1 MNRPWKSDKWFV
13 SSLNYEEEVASE
25 FVLSEKI
32 RIHDV
37 TLRDGEQQAGLVF
50 NRDEKVEIAEKLAEA
65 GVHRIEVGMPAVSKQ
80 DKEAI
85 KKIAGMGLDAEIFC
99 FSRCM
104 IDDVKRALDCGVD
117 GIVIEIPSSEHI
129 IEYAYNWPLQKAI
142 DLSIEATSFA
152 KENGLYTVF
161 FPIDATRAEINWFLD
176 LIEKV
181 ATEGHMDALAVVDTF
196 GVLSPHAVSFLIKK
210 IKERIKKPLEAHFH
224 NDFGLATANTLMA
237 LTQGAEVAQT
247 SVSSIGERAGNASF
261 EEVVLS
267 LLTMYGKDIGI
278 DYKKLYPLSKFI
290 LGKIP
295 GYSIATNRPIVGDK
309 LYNIESGIIAD
320 WVLRCGEEHILEAF
334 PFKWDLIGHSP
345 KEIVLGKGSGRRSII
360 HWLEK
365 IGICTSD
372 NNIDTVLLKVKEKS
386 LEKKGLLTENEF
398 KETVAE
404 IVGDSFESNVKKCH

>member
-1 MNRPWKSDKWFV
+1 
-13 SSLNYEEEVASE
+13 
-25 FVLSEKI
+25 
-32 RIHDV
+32 
-37 TLRDGEQQAGLVF
+37 
-50 NRDEKVEIAEKLAEA
+50 
-65 GVHRIEVGMPAVSKQ
+65 MPAVSKQ

-85 KKIAGMGLDAEIFC
+85 KKIAGMGLDAEVFC

-129 IEYAYNWPLQKAI
+129 IKYAYNWPLQKAI

-224 NDFGLATANTLMA
+224 NDFGLASANTLIA
-237 LTQGAEVAQT
+237 LAQGAEVAQT
-247 SVSSIGERAGNASF
+247 SVTSIGERAGNASL

-267 LLTMYGKDIGI
+267 LLTMYGIDLGI
-278 DYKKLYPLSKFI
+278 DCKKLYPLSKFV
-290 LGKIP
+290 LSKIP
-295 GYSIATNRPIVGDK
+295 GYKIATNRAIVGDR
-309 LYNIESGIIAD
+309 LYNVESGIIAD
-320 WVLRCGEEHILEAF
+320 WVIRCGQEHILEAF
-334 PFKWDLIGHSP
+334 PFRWDLVGQNSP
-345 KEIVLGKGSGRRSII
+345 EIVLGKGSGGPSIV
-360 HWLEK
+360 EK
-365 IGICTSD
+365 LGKMGTKD
-372 NNIDTVLLKVKEKS
+372 PDKETVDRILLAVKEKS

-404 IVGDSFESNVKKCH
+404 IAGDSFEGNVKKCH